1 MGSYFKMM
9 GGKLGGLNLMGSE
22 SLAERGKWQ
31 DKASLQGQG
40 GEKILD
46 AVLNGLLDGTE
57 FETTKSPSDLNS
69 IYGSRESRR
78 PHGIRPDYK
87 IKNKATGKSIYI
99 EMKRQKPEGNAH
111 ERAGKYMMPGILH
124 SIRKMTNQ
132 PDDIIPV
139 WWIFASQS
147 KGFGIASDSNYI
159 QEIKHWFKG
168 IEAHVFLWDD
178 ITNEKPLIEH
188 FEKHIKPL
196 LE

>member
-9 GGKLGGLNLMGSE
+9 GGKLGGLNLMSSE
-22 SLAERGKWQ
+22 SLAKRDKWQ
-31 DKASLQGQG
+31 DKASLQGRG

-46 AVLNGLLDGTE
+46 AVLNSLLDGTE
-57 FETTKSPSDLNS
+57 FETTRSPSDLNS
-69 IYGSRESRR
+69 IYGNRKSGR

-124 SIRKMTNQ
+124 SIRNIANQ
-132 PDDIIPV
+132 PDNIIPV

-147 KGFGIASDSNYI
+147 KEFGIASDSDYV

-178 ITNEKPLIEH
+178 ITNPKSLIEH